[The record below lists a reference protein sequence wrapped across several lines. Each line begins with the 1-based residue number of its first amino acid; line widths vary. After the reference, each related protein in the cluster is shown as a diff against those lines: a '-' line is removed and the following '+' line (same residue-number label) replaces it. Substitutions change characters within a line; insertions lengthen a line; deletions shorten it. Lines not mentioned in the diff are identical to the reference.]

1 MHAPD
6 VADIPSA
13 VLLSFEEYPN
23 PLSGA
28 CGTVEGKPGTWHPPR
43 KETGAVTLPLVVG
56 IDGSEAGLEAVDW
69 AADEAVRHGVPLHL
83 LHAAAGDREPSDVIS
98 AASEWASSSRPSA
111 RRPARCPPQRVFDE
125 YPFRR
130 S

>member
-1 MHAPD
+1 VTVNESDGVHAPD
-6 VADIPSA
+6 VADMPSA

-56 IDGSEAGLEAVDW
+56 IDGSEAGLEAVDR
-69 AADEAVRHGVPLHL
+69 ATDEAVRHSMPRTSCMRRPVT
-83 LHAAAGDREPSDVIS
+83 E
-98 AASEWASSSRPSA
+98 SRPT
-111 RRPARCPPQRVFDE
+111 
-125 YPFRR
+125 
-130 S
+130 